1 MAQSFKLE
9 TDRSLSFHITT
20 KNTKIDLLLN
30 DQKIQYLMMESQKKK
45 IMSKD
50 SSCYCYQIIFSKKIF
65 YRLSFLLF
73 CGIMFRLCLFLCS
86 KLSQSLDT
94 KDKVLISILKKK
106 ETRKWRIK
114 EKNKELIVTNTLF
127 KQSITFW
134 KFAALI
140 RAKKKQQEM
149 RYLWRVELIA
159 QYKKLDICSW
169 FIMYAFNW
177 KIVYLIKWILLQL
190 HIPLF
195 SFY

>member
-65 YRLSFLLF
+65 YRLFLLF

-106 ETRKWRIK
+106 RNQKM
-114 EKNKELIVTNTLF
+114 KN
-127 KQSITFW
+127 
-134 KFAALI
+134 
-140 RAKKKQQEM
+140 
-149 RYLWRVELIA
+149 
-159 QYKKLDICSW
+159 
-169 FIMYAFNW
+169 
-177 KIVYLIKWILLQL
+177 
-190 HIPLF
+190 
-195 SFY
+195 